1 MINCYWTNIKTR
13 KAIKGFY
20 FQNRF
25 QFHRL
30 ERAIGS
36 DHIVTMDFNPW
47 TEREKEI
54 EFQRNGTYAFDVR
67 AS

>member
-1 MINCYWTNIKTR
+1 MPNHKMSILLGISEVFYNLIINTEK
-13 KAIKGFY
+13 
-20 FQNRF
+20 Q
-25 QFHRL
+25 
-30 ERAIGS
+30 RAISS

-54 EFQRNGTYAFDVR
+54 EFQRNETYAFDVR